1 MSGTFNDIFNDN
13 LVTVNNTNK
22 EVILLGD
29 INANYLDRNSCKSL
43 KQLIEANGFKQ
54 LTRDPTRVS
63 NASSALID
71 IILINNEKNIAKS
84 LLMPLSLR
92 DLDFVACVQKVNH
105 QRFQYRTIRCRNYS
119 K

>member
-92 DLDFVACVQKVNH
+92 DLDLVA
-105 QRFQYRTIRCRNYS
+105 
-119 K
+119 